1 MTNAAKGLY
10 ACGFAS
16 IDAYHWGVTELWH
29 MKYFLLVIGL
39 LAALIAALI
48 YVPMKNGEPLL
59 HPDKARQLLNETTKL
74 LPSTTES
81 KVEEELP
88 AMYRW
93 RDASGNWQFGQVPPI
108 GVEAEPLQRK
118 EVRSLSADE
127 VRQGAPVQK

>member
-1 MTNAAKGLY
+1 
-10 ACGFAS
+10 
-16 IDAYHWGVTELWH
+16 

-48 YVPMKNGEPLL
+48 YVPMKNGESLL
-59 HPDKARQLLNETTKL
+59 PPEKARQLLNEATGL
-74 LPSTTES
+74 LATADED
-81 KVEEELP
+81 ELP

-93 RDASGNWQFGQVPPI
+93 RDASGNWQFGQMPPV
-108 GVEAEPLQRK
+108 GVVAEPLEKK